1 MIKYSIKTNILTT
14 FLILMGTVSVLILA
28 SQYYF
33 NKELALK
40 STKGMFKHLAQNTT
54 QRLNAASSIIETI
67 LKENINNINL
77 KKDIHFNQDNQPL
90 HDLTQLMSI
99 HQNIYSMYFT
109 HKDGSFYEVINMR
122 SLKGLH
128 TIFKAPKETLWTT
141 IISING
147 VTQYSYFDKNSKL
160 ISSHNKNKAYNSLSR
175 PWYKAAMKSDKP
187 ISTKLYNFSTV
198 NSKGIT
204 FATKLQREGSV
215 FAIDYTM
222 KNLSE
227 LLQSQKSAKNLEL
240 FIFNK
245 KGEIYAS
252 SLSGHINVDEGMM
265 NNFSEDKLNQI
276 INYEKN
282 GKQYFAIYNHLQ
294 NKDAYLGINLNS
306 DKLFAPF
313 IKNIEYSLS
322 LSILFLI
329 FSIPVIFYATTI
341 IVKPIKSLIKENNK
355 IKNREFDKV
364 QNIKTNIIE
373 FTELSDS
380 QVIMSKNIQEYQK
393 SQEELLDSIVKL
405 IAEAIDTKSHYTG
418 GHCKRVPEIAQMLIK
433 EASKSTHGVFKDF
446 VLDTEDE
453 LREFEIGAWL
463 HDCGKVTTPEYVID
477 KSTKLETINDRI
489 HEIRTRFEVLWRD
502 AQITYLSSQLAKD
515 DKNEALNALH
525 VEQEKLIEDFTFIA
539 ATNIGGEFMD
549 DEKQERVKEIANR
562 EWTRNFD
569 DKLGLGEVEILRYDN
584 ENAQTL
590 PAIEKLLS
598 DKKQHII
605 KREHFDYD
613 SYKKAGF
620 KEEVPEHLYN
630 YGEVYNLCIARG
642 TLTPEERYK
651 INEHVIMSI
660 KMLEKIPFP
669 SRLSRVP
676 EYAGTHH
683 ETLAGDGYPRQLS
696 AKDLSIPAR
705 VMAIADIFEALTASD
720 RPYKKAK
727 TLSQSIKIMS
737 FMVKDKHIDE
747 DLFKLF
753 LKNSLHVEYA
763 KKYLKSEQ
771 IDEVDL
777 EQYL

>member
-1 MIKYSIKTNILTT
+1 
-14 FLILMGTVSVLILA
+14 MGTVSVLILA

-40 STKGMFKHLAQNTT
+40 STNAIFKHLAQNTT
-54 QRLNAASSIIETI
+54 QRLNTASNIIETI
-67 LKENINNINL
+67 LKENINNTNL
-77 KKDIHFNQDNQPL
+77 KKDIHFNQDDQPL

-99 HQNIYSMYFT
+99 HKNIYSMYFT
-109 HKDGSFYEVINMR
+109 HKDGSFYEVVNMR

-128 TIFKAPKETLWTT
+128 TIFKAPKQTLWTT

-147 VTQYSYFDKNSKL
+147 ITQYSYFDKNSKL
-160 ISSHNKNKAYNSLSR
+160 ISSHYENKSYNSLSR
-175 PWYKAAMKSDKP
+175 PWYKDAMKSDKP

-198 NSKGIT
+198 NSKGVT
-204 FATKLQREGSV
+204 FAIKLQREGSI

-245 KGEIYAS
+245 KGDVYAS
-252 SLSGHINVDEGMM
+252 SLEGHTKVDEGMM

-276 INYEKN
+276 VKYKKD
-282 GKQYFAIYNHLQ
+282 GKQYFAIYKHLK
-294 NKDAYLGINLNS
+294 NKDAYLGINLNT
-306 DKLFAPF
+306 DKLFAPY
-313 IKNIEYSLS
+313 IKNIQYSLS

-380 QVIMSKNIQEYQK
+380 QVLMSKNIQEYQK

-405 IAEAIDTKSHYTG
+405 IAEAIDAKSHYTG
-418 GHCKRVPEIAQMLIK
+418 GHCERVPEIAQMLVA
-433 EASKSTHGVFKDF
+433 EASKSTDAVFKDF
-446 VLDTEDE
+446 TLNTEDE

-502 AQITYLSSQLAKD
+502 AQITYLSSQLANNDKD
-515 DKNEALNALH
+515 EALKALH

-539 ATNIGGEFMD
+539 TVNIGGEFMD
-549 DEKQERVKEIANR
+549 DEKQERIKKIANR

-590 PAIEKLLS
+590 PATEKLLS
-598 DKKQHII
+598 DKKQHLI

-669 SRLSRVP
+669 SRLKHVP

-683 ETLAGDGYPRQLS
+683 ETLSGNGYPRQLS
-696 AKDLSIPAR
+696 AKELSIPSR

-727 TLSQSIKIMS
+727 TLSESINIMS
-737 FMVKDKHIDE
+737 LMVKDKHIDE
-747 DLFKLF
+747 NLFKLF
-753 LKNSLHVEYA
+753 LKANLHVEYA
-763 KKYLKSEQ
+763 KKYLKPQQ

-777 EQYL
+777 DQYL